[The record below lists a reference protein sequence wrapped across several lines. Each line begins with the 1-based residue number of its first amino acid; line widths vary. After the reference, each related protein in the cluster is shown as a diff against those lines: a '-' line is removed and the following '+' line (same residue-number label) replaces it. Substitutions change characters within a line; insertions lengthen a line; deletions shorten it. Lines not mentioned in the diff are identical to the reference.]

1 MSFEETLGNGKEGCG
16 LTKNGS
22 ASFGERR
29 EVATSSE
36 SARDKKGE
44 HADQNHRTWHKGDGR
59 ERQSKLTLSRNR
71 S

>member
-44 HADQNHRTWHKGDGR
+44 HADQNLARGTKEMVGKGR
-59 ERQSKLTLSRNR
+59 ASLR
-71 S
+71 